1 MSYFDRI
8 TKRLVALS
16 ILVSL
21 GLFIAAYIVTST
33 DFWGNL
39 LLNLSATSL
48 AATIA
53 IIFIGSLRYKD
64 TQTKTQPILRQAK
77 SSISTTIYGT
87 LLDLGTILSVKTS
100 YKDFLEY
107 NSVESH
113 RQKVDD
119 LVKELKAI
127 KHTKTDLDY
136 DSFPVDFAKKSTRN
150 IYEIDQAIQLYGF
163 ALPIEIK
170 VGLLEARD
178 AYKQLEFVLLI
189 SNISNTSPES
199 TKTVVAIQIHRL
211 KMTITDLHL
220 LLNKLDVSESI
231 NLVDET

>member
-1 MSYFDRI
+1 MSYFDKI
-8 TKRLVALS
+8 TKQLVVLS

-21 GLFIAAYIVTST
+21 DLFIAAYVTKNN
-33 DFWGNL
+33 FWGNL
-39 LLNLSATSL
+39 LLNLFATSL
-48 AATIA
+48 ATTIA
-53 IIFIGSLRYKD
+53 IILIGSLRYKD

-87 LLDLGTILSVKTS
+87 LLDLSAILSVKTN
-100 YKDFLEY
+100 YKDFLNY
-107 NSVESH
+107 SSTESH
-113 RQKVDD
+113 QQKIDD

-127 KHTKTDLDY
+127 KHTKPDLDY
-136 DSFPVDFAKKSTRN
+136 DSFPTDFAKKSTRN

-163 ALPIEIK
+163 ALPLEIK
-170 VGLLEARD
+170 VNLLEVRD

-189 SNISNTSPES
+189 SNVSNKSPEA

-220 LLNKLDVSESI
+220 LLHQINVSETI
-231 NLVDET
+231 NLVDEI

>member
-8 TKRLVALS
+8 TKRLIALS
-16 ILVSL
+16 VLVTL
-21 GLFIAAYIVTST
+21 GLFIAAYILMST
-33 DFWGNL
+33 DFWSNL
-39 LLNLSATSL
+39 LLNLFATSL

-64 TQTKTQPILRQAK
+64 NKAKTQPILRQAK

-87 LLDLGTILSVKTS
+87 LLDLSTILSIKTT
-100 YKDFLEY
+100 YKDFLDY

-113 RQKVDD
+113 NQKVDE

-127 KHTKTDLDY
+127 KYTKTDLDY
-136 DSFPVDFAKKSTRN
+136 NSFPADFAQKSTRN

-163 ALPIEIK
+163 AIPLEIK

-189 SNISNTSPES
+189 SNISNTSPKA

-211 KMTITDLHL
+211 KMTITNLHL
-220 LLNKLDVSESI
+220 LLNKMDVSESI
-231 NLVDET
+231 NLVDEI